1 MQRSYFFCTKL
12 YRLKEFFIILYSSLS
27 KISAHEDWLSFDEKW
42 NAEKEKVEKLGINQW
57 EQMVLIAV
65 QHCTLHYAAIPM

>member
-1 MQRSYFFCTKL
+1 M
-12 YRLKEFFIILYSSLS
+12 
-27 KISAHEDWLSFDEKW
+27 SFDEKW

-65 QHCTLHYAAIPM
+65 QHCTLGKKLRTSVVKGVLRCTKYNFLS